1 MSRLLLEEHCGKLFC
16 LMDSFWE
23 VIAGANLNLNR
34 LIKIRSHFDKIEK
47 EQENVKRKKLPSL
60 SRNSSLKKMV
70 FERFN
75 EDLPHFQFKSDF
87 ILYCNSQCPD
97 FENSYTLPTISKSDK
112 YQERVNATSQS
123 YRDDMNLPECL
134 SSEEKN
140 NDIVDGTEDLSGPGK
155 QLDNHQDS
163 NAAFLNKT
171 RLETKFVSKTVKFP
185 CCPKV

>member
-123 YRDDMNLPECL
+123 Y
-134 SSEEKN
+134 
-140 NDIVDGTEDLSGPGK
+140 
-155 QLDNHQDS
+155 
-163 NAAFLNKT
+163 
-171 RLETKFVSKTVKFP
+171 
-185 CCPKV
+185 